1 MPIHIAEYKPHPAVV
16 PHVELYW
23 RGTFDPAEQSLLA
36 QRVVPNGYVELIV
49 HLGDAH
55 CMLLR
60 DGVWRRSPDHTLI
73 GLYSEPYEVRFSQC
87 VEVFGIRFK
96 PEGWQ
101 PMIGLP
107 AAELLAGHEDI
118 ANVMGPAHE
127 DLCER
132 IRDAADTAGMI
143 AAADAWLLQRVSDL
157 PGHRDYVHQAAE
169 LIRRAPAHVRLEDL
183 PGLVCIGQ
191 RQLERAF
198 KQRVGVSPK
207 QYQRMQRLNR
217 VNRLLQQGQH
227 MDLTQVALACG
238 FFDQAHFIR
247 EFRTFIGERPTRF
260 LRDRDRYIVNPNA
273 AYESDLPHKPI

>member
-1 MPIHIAEYKPHPAVV
+1 MPIHLEEFRPHAAVA

-23 RGTFDPAEQSLLA
+23 RGAFDPAQEAMLT

-55 CMLLR
+55 CMLWK
-60 DGVWRRSPDHTLI
+60 DGAWGRSPMHTLI
-73 GLYSEPYEVRFSQC
+73 GLYSEPYEVRFTRR
-87 VEVFGIRFK
+87 VDVFGIRFK

-101 PMIGLP
+101 PMIGL
-107 AAELLAGHEDI
+107 AASDLIAGHGDI
-118 ANVMGPAHE
+118 ADVMGAAHA

-132 IRDAADTAGMI
+132 IREARDTMAMIDAADGWFLRRIAG
-143 AAADAWLLQRVSDL
+143 L
-157 PGHRDYVHQAAE
+157 PAQRDYVHQAAE
-169 LIRRAPAHVRLEDL
+169 LIRRAPSNVRIEDL

-198 KQRVGVSPK
+198 KQRVGVTPK

-217 VNRLLQQGQH
+217 VNRLLLQGRR

-238 FFDQAHFIR
+238 YFDQAHFIR
-247 EFRTFIGERPTRF
+247 EFRTFIGERPGRF
-260 LRDRDRYIVNPNA
+260 LRERDNYIVIPNA
-273 AYESDLPHKPI
+273 AYERDLPHEPL